1 MCLPSYHCLLDIALA
16 CEKWHD
22 KDFSA
27 LQWALLPPGWVAF
40 TKYLACGYLLSLSG
54 PWPWPAGTVY
64 NSFYSP
70 LGFIR
75 SRQAITTCNI
85 ELNCFETLNALE
97 VILFKTW
104 WQILS
109 GAESWLFFLRK
120 CKLVESLS
128 LWFSSIYMLIFG
140 GHWTFKTE
148 CFIDLKSTTITVSIL
163 YSKFLGF
170 SHFHCEMIQ
179 VKRQNFVKST
189 KQGEFKMSYRRWPRT
204 LLLELT
210 CTYLHIH
217 AKTYTSESLLKRCL

>member
-1 MCLPSYHCLLDIALA
+1 MCS
-16 CEKWHD
+16 
-22 KDFSA
+22 
-27 LQWALLPPGWVAF
+27 
-40 TKYLACGYLLSLSG
+40 YLLSLSG

-75 SRQAITTCNI
+75 SRQAINTCNI
-85 ELNCFETLNALE
+85 ELICFETLNALE
-97 VILFKTW
+97 VILFTTW

-120 CKLVESLS
+120 CKLVEILS
-128 LWFSSIYMLIFG
+128 LWFGSIYMLIFG

-170 SHFHCEMIQ
+170 SHFRCEMIQ

-189 KQGEFKMSYRRWPRT
+189 KQGEFKMSYRLWPSNSTSR
-204 LLLELT
+204 
-210 CTYLHIH
+210 TYLRILTHTCNDVYIWKFIE
-217 AKTYTSESLLKRCL
+217 ALSVGKKKVASNSFLSCNR